1 MAKKN
6 LVRLLFELS
15 QDAALQK
22 RFRADADGV
31 MREHGLSA
39 GERKLLHEGDARKI
53 TALLGSAWPMGPTIV
68 KLSGFGPTIVKTAS
82 VAKRKPR
89 KPAKR

>member
-15 QDAALQK
+15 QDAVLRK
-22 RFRADADGV
+22 RFRADAEGV

-39 GERKLLHEGDARKI
+39 GERKLLREGDSRKI
-53 TALLGSAWPMGPTIV
+53 TAHLSKAWPMGPTIV
-68 KLSGFGPTIVKTAS
+68 KLPGLGPTIVKTAS
-82 VAKRKPR
+82 VPKRKPR
-89 KPAKR
+89 KPTKR